1 MLSVTPDF
9 DRSLQAQDAQQLVH
23 QALDGLSPKDRD
35 VLSLALRND
44 LDATEVA
51 AALGT
56 STNQARAS
64 ISRAKAALTAAV
76 TAVLLTR
83 QQAECPALQEAI
95 KGLDGFLTPLMRK
108 RVSRHVKECPS
119 CEEQGERRA
128 LSYVS
133 GFALP
138 VAVALPVGFAA
149 KAQASVAEL
158 AASGTFPGLGPVDE
172 AGFPIAEP
180 DAAGPWIDFA
190 NQAMGQQS
198 DLIGGTKGS
207 HLVLNHPELRAAIGD
222 HEFFFENSDGRIVL
236 ICPLEDRV
244 LIGTSDIRID
254 NPDEA
259 RCTEEEIDYF
269 LSMTARVFPSITVN
283 RSHIVFTFSGVR
295 PLPAANAKST
305 GQISRDHSIEVM
317 EPSATV
323 NFPVLNLVG
332 GKWTTFRAFAEQTA
346 DRVLQRLAKSRQMTT
361 ADQPIGGGKAYPT
374 TPAARAAWIERA
386 SETTGLTNAQ
396 LDQLFQRYG
405 TLAATIGADIA
416 ANRADGAA
424 EPLQHLPSYLQ
435 GEIRYLART
444 EKVVHLDDFILRRS
458 SLAMLGM
465 VTKPLLEELSRLLGA
480 VLGWSA
486 EEQQAEVDR
495 TVAQLAAQ
503 HRMHL

>member
-1 MLSVTPDF
+1 MTTTDTQIVDELKADTTTGFESLYQAYSERLFGYAVTLVKDRDLAADVTHNALLRAVGNVGSLRDPQRLRPWLFSITRNEALSALRVQNKWSDNEEAIDMLSVTPDF

-180 DAAGPWIDFA
+180 DAAGPWIDAPTEA
-190 NQAMGQQS
+190 NPVIEEYELTTSSGTAQTSQVAEGAKTWQKAAVLGVGAVVAGGILFLAVRSGAQAPPVVPGS
-198 DLIGGTKGS
+198 TTTAATTAGASPSGSADSRSPSASPTTTPSGSATSSSVSPTSSPTGTTSTPTSATPTTATSSTATPTSATPTPTRTLQPTRTTEPTVGS
-207 HLVLNHPELRAAIGD
+207 
-222 HEFFFENSDGRIVL
+222 
-236 ICPLEDRV
+236 
-244 LIGTSDIRID
+244 T
-254 NPDEA
+254 
-259 RCTEEEIDYF
+259 
-269 LSMTARVFPSITVN
+269 
-283 RSHIVFTFSGVR
+283 
-295 PLPAANAKST
+295 T
-305 GQISRDHSIEVM
+305 GATDKPTTQ
-317 EPSATV
+317 PSATSPRPTLRPTLTV
-323 NFPVLNLVG
+323 
-332 GKWTTFRAFAEQTA
+332 
-346 DRVLQRLAKSRQMTT
+346 TT
-361 ADQPIGGGKAYPT
+361 APSRVSTTGPT
-374 TPAARAAWIERA
+374 T
-386 SETTGLTNAQ
+386 
-396 LDQLFQRYG
+396 
-405 TLAATIGADIA
+405 
-416 ANRADGAA
+416 
-424 EPLQHLPSYLQ
+424 Q
-435 GEIRYLART
+435 GPIV
-444 EKVVHLDDFILRRS
+444 K
-458 SLAMLGM
+458 
-465 VTKPLLEELSRLLGA
+465 
-480 VLGWSA
+480 
-486 EEQQAEVDR
+486 
-495 TVAQLAAQ
+495 
-503 HRMHL
+503 